1 MGWLGLDPR
10 TNALKGQRARA
21 LPASKTRPRR
31 VATAIALLGKN
42 GKKLIPT
49 LDQMANNME
58 SVETLSASQIRQIEA
73 FNDWWTR
80 LDRSIKAAGWRSP
93 AFVQKTLTTSNTRS
107 RTSCLQIS
115 MTVSAPHIGTGNPGA
130 VRASAFLMSF
140 GRNWQR
146 GQYDQ
151 CPFSC
156 APT

>member
-73 FNDWWTR
+73 FNDWWT
-80 LDRSIKAAGWRSP
+80 P
-93 AFVQKTLTTSNTRS
+93 RS

-140 GRNWQR
+140 GRKWQR